1 MMKRRN
7 KSPLRLQR
15 TKRYSTF
22 NYFEVFF
29 SQMLTSSFFAP
40 TMRWWWPV
48 NQNKLEMKK
57 INLKIK
63 SWYWITFYSA
73 GNEKQLLWKSV
84 LSKLVVVFTLQPT
97 RLPKLLCIMEVVSVQ
112 RRVSRAGWDLRY
124 GVIQHHFYWWCF
136 SNLNERNFMMNFL
149 VPGPHKDSNK

>member
-1 MMKRRN
+1 MKKGIQPLIILRRFLHRCWQV
-7 KSPLRLQR
+7 P
-15 TKRYSTF
+15 
-22 NYFEVFF
+22 
-29 SQMLTSSFFAP
+29 FFAP
-40 TMRWWWPV
+40 TMRWWWPWPV

>member
-1 MMKRRN
+1 ME
-7 KSPLRLQR
+7 
-15 TKRYSTF
+15 KRYSTF

-29 SQMLTSSFFAP
+29 YTDVDKFLFCANNEVMMTSESKQ
-40 TMRWWWPV
+40 TR
-48 NQNKLEMKK
+48 NEK
-57 INLKIK
+57 ISLKIK
-63 SWYWITFYSA
+63 RWYWITFYSA
-73 GNEKQLLWKSV
+73 GYEKQLLWKSV

>member
-1 MMKRRN
+1 M
-7 KSPLRLQR
+7 
-15 TKRYSTF
+15 
-22 NYFEVFF
+22 FF
-29 SQMLTSSFFAP
+29 SQMLTSSFFAS

-112 RRVSRAGWDLRY
+112 RRVSRAVLRFE
-124 GVIQHHFYWWCF
+124 IRSDSTSFLLHWWCF